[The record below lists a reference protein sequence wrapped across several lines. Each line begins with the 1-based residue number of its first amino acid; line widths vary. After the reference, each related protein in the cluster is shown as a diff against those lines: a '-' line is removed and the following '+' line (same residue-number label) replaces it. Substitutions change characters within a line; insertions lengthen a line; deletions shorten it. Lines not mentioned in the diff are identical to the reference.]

1 LGEREKTVTYK
12 FTHRTAAGELITYAH
27 YSIVAQEGGGY
38 WLQRVATMQPESAP
52 LSITQSL
59 LDDYTHEPIR
69 YIMHRP
75 AKMDQPENIID
86 LPLSKM
92 GQDEILPTPV
102 TGAFTEEERL
112 QLASGTFDT
121 KKGWN
126 GKATLWVNLDIPVLG
141 VVKAEMEEWTMELF
155 QISDAAE
162 DLLPQKPP
170 QGGIVYLNK

>member
-1 LGEREKTVTYK
+1 
-12 FTHRTAAGELITYAH
+12 
-27 YSIVAQEGGGY
+27 
-38 WLQRVATMQPESAP
+38 
-52 LSITQSL
+52 
-59 LDDYTHEPIR
+59 
-69 YIMHRP
+69 MHRP

-102 TGAFTEEERL
+102 TGAFTEEEHL

-141 VVKAEMEEWTMELF
+141 VVKAEMEEWAMELF
-155 QISDAAE
+155 QISDLSE